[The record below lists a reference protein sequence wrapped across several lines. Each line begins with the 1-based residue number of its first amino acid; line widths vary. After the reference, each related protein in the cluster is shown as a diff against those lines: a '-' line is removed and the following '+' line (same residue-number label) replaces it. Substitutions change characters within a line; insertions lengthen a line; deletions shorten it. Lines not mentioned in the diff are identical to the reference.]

1 MNMTIYSSD
10 DTLLY
15 QLENDLQELFKQ
27 TEGYTNTIVKTSYDG
42 NYEISY
48 PLVEIQELTNEDV
61 DQFYDGEEH
70 VIDVGYQFTIMAEQ
84 TETLSAEKN
93 VQNIINIIKD
103 YMRGERYHSLRR
115 LGGSPILAL
124 TNDNNIMIGYMRY
137 NGRIDID
144 TNTIYRR

>member
-1 MNMTIYSSD
+1 MFD
-10 DTLLY
+10 LDETLLY
-15 QLENDLQELFKQ
+15 QLKDDLQKLFNE
-27 TEGYTNTIVKTSYDG
+27 TEGYQDTRVKTSYDG
-42 NYEISY
+42 DYEISY

-61 DQFYDGEEH
+61 DQFYDGAEH

-84 TETLSAEKN
+84 TEALSAERN
-93 VQNIINIIKD
+93 VQNIINIIKN

-115 LGGSPILAL
+115 LGGSPILSL
-124 TNDNNIMIGYMRY
+124 TNDDNIMIGYMRY

>member
-1 MNMTIYSSD
+1 MFD
-10 DTLLY
+10 FDETLLY
-15 QLENDLQELFKQ
+15 QLKDDLQTLFDG
-27 TEGYTNTIVKTSYDG
+27 TEGYEDLLVKTSYDG

-48 PLVEIQELTNEDV
+48 PLVEIQELMNEDV
-61 DQFYDGEEH
+61 DKFYDGSEH

-84 TETLSAEKN
+84 TETLSAERN
-93 VQNIINIIKD
+93 VQNIINIIKN

-115 LGGSPILAL
+115 LGGSPILSL
-124 TNDNNIMIGYMRY
+124 PNDDNIMIGYMRY